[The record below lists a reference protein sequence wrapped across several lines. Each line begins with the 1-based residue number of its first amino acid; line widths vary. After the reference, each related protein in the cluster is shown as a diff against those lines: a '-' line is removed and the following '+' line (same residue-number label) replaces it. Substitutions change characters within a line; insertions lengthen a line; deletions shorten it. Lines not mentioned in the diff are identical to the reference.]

1 MVKSITDNIFFPSNF
16 ASKFVQRFPSLSHI
30 ELQVFSF
37 DDCVSIIDIFLTHLE
52 HLSYLKI
59 YYNQDTLL
67 DNPFSYDYIIRK
79 RRQMF
84 PNNILNEQMINV
96 KHDEDVIEIW
106 LS

>member
-1 MVKSITDNIFFPSNF
+1 MVKSITENIFFPSNF

-37 DDCVSIIDIFLTHLE
+37 DNCVPIIDIFLTHLE

-67 DNPFSYDYIIRK
+67 DNPFSHDCIIRK

-84 PNNILNEQMINV
+84 PNNIFNEQMINV
-96 KHDEDVIEIW
+96 KNNGDVIEIW

>member
-1 MVKSITDNIFFPSNF
+1 MVKSITDDIFFPSNF

-37 DDCVSIIDIFLTHLE
+37 DDCVHIIDIFLTHLE

-67 DNPFSYDYIIRK
+67 DDPFSYDYIIRK

-84 PNNILNEQMINV
+84 PNNIFDEQMINV
-96 KHDEDVIEIW
+96 NNNGDVIEIW